1 MISFVTECARD
12 SSCIFFFSLNVA
24 ADIFRMTRKNN
35 NRHPHILNQRNIFL
49 IMGIGN
55 DIIQGVNGIKTG
67 ASQPNVL

>member
-12 SSCIFFFSLNVA
+12 SSCIFFSLNVA

-67 ASQPNVL
+67 SSQPDVL

>member
-1 MISFVTECARD
+1 MLLSVPGIHPV
-12 SSCIFFFSLNVA
+12 IFFSLKVA

-35 NRHPHILNQRNIFL
+35 NRHPHILNQRNIFFL

-67 ASQPNVL
+67 SSQPDVL